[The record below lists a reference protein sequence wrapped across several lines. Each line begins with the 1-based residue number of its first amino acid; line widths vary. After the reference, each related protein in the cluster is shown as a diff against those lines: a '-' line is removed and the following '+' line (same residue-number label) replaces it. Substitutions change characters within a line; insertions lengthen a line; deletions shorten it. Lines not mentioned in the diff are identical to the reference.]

1 MLLRNSSYFPASVNR
16 RKYFVQCLFT
26 KGREVEYIRIN
37 LVSILGDVYG
47 KIVMGKVVVCNG
59 NELVG
64 E

>member
-1 MLLRNSSYFPASVNR
+1 MNR

-37 LVSILGDVYG
+37 LVSILGEVYG